1 MPNRTFKS
9 SNATRGRRPPR
20 RGGEPAHIGPL
31 LSATRAE
38 AARALHLGPVD
49 LDLWRRVV
57 GPRIAERTRPGS
69 VRRQVLT
76 VTVASAVWAQ
86 ELSLLSA
93 EILAR
98 LGQAGIELGAI
109 RFVVGKLSRAELGR
123 VVPPPPPPR
132 AALPRELKGRI
143 EEIEDPE
150 LRAAIAEA
158 ASSSLALESATSA
171 KRAAPVLRSAASGN
185 ARSGPAGPAPAG
197 ASRHS
202 RAGRRG

>member
-9 SNATRGRRPPR
+9 SNATRGRRPR
-20 RGGEPAHIGPL
+20 RGGDPAHIGPL
-31 LSATRAE
+31 LSDTRAE
-38 AARALHLGPVD
+38 AARALRLGPVD
-49 LDLWRRVV
+49 LELWRRVV
-57 GPRIAERTRPGS
+57 GPRIADRTRPGS
-69 VRRQVLT
+69 VRRQTLT

-98 LGQAGIELGAI
+98 LGQAGVELGAI
-109 RFVVGKLSRAELGR
+109 RFVVGKLGRAELGP

-132 AALPRELKGRI
+132 TALPRELRGRI

-158 ASSSLALESATSA
+158 ASSSLALERATSA
-171 KRAAPVLRSAASGN
+171 KRSVPALRSAASGN
-185 ARSGPAGPAPAG
+185 ARSGPAGPARVATLPN
-197 ASRHS
+197 S